1 MPVRDRQACAS
12 CGVSCDAAG
21 RLSMTRGRRAP
32 ACRDVT
38 LKVDE
43 RRLSRSEAIR
53 VLPRDGEAR
62 EILAREN
69 LMGKRRNQHPQQ
81 LQDNQDSIFAGNPF
95 LDDLLAWR
103 HSPEGEQFAAF
114 SDVLCDVMEQ
124 VQLDARQRL
133 FIWPDGERLDLDQSV
148 ARIHQ
153 QYPDW
158 RHDWIEEY
166 LIDWIEM
173 DYAPEH
179 YSTAQLEELDR
190 LTERWVADHLRK
202 AKTAKKAKR
211 TRHS

>member
-1 MPVRDRQACAS
+1 
-12 CGVSCDAAG
+12 
-21 RLSMTRGRRAP
+21 
-32 ACRDVT
+32 
-38 LKVDE
+38 
-43 RRLSRSEAIR
+43 
-53 VLPRDGEAR
+53 
-62 EILAREN
+62 
-69 LMGKRRNQHPQQ
+69 MGNRRNQHPQQ

-133 FIWPDGERLDLDQSV
+133 FIWPDGEPLDLDQSV

-153 QYPDW
+153 QYPDMC
-158 RHDWIEEY
+158 RDRIEEY
-166 LIDWIEM
+166 LLDWIEM

-179 YSTAQLEELDR
+179 YSKAQLDELDR
-190 LTERWVADHLRK
+190 LTARWIADHFRR
-202 AKTAKKAKR
+202 AKRTKRQRR

>member
-1 MPVRDRQACAS
+1 
-12 CGVSCDAAG
+12 
-21 RLSMTRGRRAP
+21 MTRGRRAP

-69 LMGKRRNQHPQQ
+69 PMGKRRNQHPQQ

-133 FIWPDGERLDLDQSV
+133 FIWPDGEPLDLDQSV

>member
-1 MPVRDRQACAS
+1 M
-12 CGVSCDAAG
+12 
-21 RLSMTRGRRAP
+21 
-32 ACRDVT
+32 
-38 LKVDE
+38 
-43 RRLSRSEAIR
+43 
-53 VLPRDGEAR
+53 LPRDGEAR

-69 LMGKRRNQHPQQ
+69 PMGKRRNQHPQQ

-124 VQLDARQRL
+124 VQLDPRQRL